1 MQGGYDMKKTIAY
14 GLPIL
19 ILGAFILLMTGGSFL
34 KRPRNQ
40 EEDVLKYIAI
50 VKEDVKQEDWERA
63 EQDRKK
69 LEKAWSRIA
78 PRIQFSVERDEM
90 YNINLNLA
98 RLGGVILGQ
107 DKAGA
112 FAELGDIYEN
122 WMELGR

>member
-1 MQGGYDMKKTIAY
+1 MKKTIAY